1 MITVIISSN
10 NTVRKVKD
18 SPRIHNELCQVPYNP
33 KIPSKIIC
41 APTPNMAAD
50 TRSNVMSKN
59 GLDSS
64 MIWRYQW
71 VLNHT
76 YLWHKPKDII
86 TTPSESRY
94 KLTFI
99 VKAFNILKQLRRFIF
114 SAINNFLNLQNKLI
128 SQEVQ
133 ICQFWWVSLKTIF
146 WISNWI
152 CWQYP
157 S

>member
-10 NTVRKVKD
+10 NTKRKVKD

-64 MIWRYQW
+64 KIWRYQW
-71 VLNHT
+71 ELKHT
-76 YLWHKPKDII
+76 RQEEHRKGRNAERKSVNLKVFNAQII
-86 TTPSESRY
+86 
-94 KLTFI
+94 F
-99 VKAFNILKQLRRFIF
+99 
-114 SAINNFLNLQNKLI
+114 
-128 SQEVQ
+128 
-133 ICQFWWVSLKTIF
+133 
-146 WISNWI
+146 
-152 CWQYP
+152 
-157 S
+157 